1 MVPNQL
7 NKFRV
12 MRRKQDGV
20 MFIALPDLLEYFRE
34 LREKP
39 PTPGDVRVLMI
50 ETIIDQFSRMIYE
63 DLVK

>member
-1 MVPNQL
+1 MAPALL
-7 NKFRV
+7 NKFRM

-39 PTPGDVRVLMI
+39 PTPGDDRTLTI
-50 ETIIDQFSRMIYE
+50 ETIIDQFSRMVYE
-63 DLVK
+63 DLNK